1 MDLSR
6 FGSAPPWSLGVEEEL
21 MLVDAETLEPAR
33 DGFSRVFGE
42 ATERIKPELFESFV
56 EITTTVVETPEEAEA
71 ELRSLRHEAAE
82 RAAAH
87 GLAVLATGSHPTA
100 RGRVPLV
107 PVERYRRLKAKLGPQ
122 LYRQH
127 VCGLHVHVSVPDPDT
142 CLRAF
147 EGVVPRLPG
156 LLAASANSPFWD
168 GAESGWRSI
177 RSQILLEMPTG
188 GPPPRAAELGRLAGR
203 DPRRQQA
210 PPLGRLAA
218 AGVRNARGA
227 RCSTSRPRYGGRPSS
242 PPRCSGWCARPR
254 SSDGEPFDRD
264 EYAAQRDAAGP
275 RGRRA
280 RGRAPARARAG
291 GCRPGDRRP
300 DARLTAMA
308 TQTETIQVGGVRCE
322 RCVMRLAHALEGHEG
337 LEGANAN
344 LMGQVTLAWDDEQ
357 TSREAIVERLAKAG
371 FPELAAV

>member
-6 FGSAPPWSLGVEEEL
+6 FGAAPPWSLGVEEEL

-56 EITTTVVETPEEAEA
+56 EITTTVVETPEEVEA
-71 ELRSLRHEAAE
+71 ELRALRHEVAE

-100 RGRVPLV
+100 RGRVPIV
-107 PVERYRRLKAKLGPQ
+107 PVERYRRLKAELGPQ
-122 LYRQH
+122 LYRQQ

-168 GAESGWRSI
+168 GADSGWRSI

-188 GPPPRAAELGRLAGR
+188 GTPPVLRSWDDWQAATRGDSTRRHWDAWPRPEYGTLEVRVIDQPTSVRRTAELAAEVQRLVREAAESGRRAVR
-203 DPRRQQA
+203 PRR
-210 PPLGRLAA
+210 
-218 AGVRNARGA
+218 VRGA
-227 RCSTSRPRYGGRPSS
+227 
-242 PPRCSGWCARPR
+242 ARR
-254 SSDGEPFDRD
+254 RR
-264 EYAAQRDAAGP
+264 A

-280 RGRAPARARAG
+280 GGRAPARARAG